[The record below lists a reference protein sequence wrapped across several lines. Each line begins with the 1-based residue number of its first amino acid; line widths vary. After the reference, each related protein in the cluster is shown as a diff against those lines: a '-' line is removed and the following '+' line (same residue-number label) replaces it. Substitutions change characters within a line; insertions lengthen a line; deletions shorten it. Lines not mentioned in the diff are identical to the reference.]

1 MRSNSN
7 NFYGLLREKK
17 NKMPLKQ
24 PAILLP
30 TVTHLELGG
39 RLPALQPGRKD
50 RGESTGVQLLKTLQ
64 EHPHPVR
71 ESGLS

>member
-1 MRSNSN
+1 MAPSREEEQNASEAASNSAPHCHP
-7 NFYGLLREKK
+7 FG
-17 NKMPLKQ
+17 
-24 PAILLP
+24 A
-30 TVTHLELGG
+30 GG
-39 RLPALQPGRKD
+39 WLPALQPGRKD

>member
-39 RLPALQPGRKD
+39 GSLLCSQEERIE
-50 RGESTGVQLLKTLQ
+50 ESPLVF
-64 EHPHPVR
+64 
-71 ESGLS
+71 SC